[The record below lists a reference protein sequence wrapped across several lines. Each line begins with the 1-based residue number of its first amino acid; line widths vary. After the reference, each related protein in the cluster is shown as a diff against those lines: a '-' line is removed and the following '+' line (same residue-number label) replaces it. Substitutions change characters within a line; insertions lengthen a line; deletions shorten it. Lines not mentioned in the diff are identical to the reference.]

1 MESEVS
7 AGGAAQLVVPQRAR
21 GCAAAYFASW
31 QCAHAKRHLT
41 PSLAAGRSPV
51 INGPVING
59 PVINGPV
66 INGPFTNSPFTNS
79 LARLPRRHPPCC
91 VAAVP
96 ARRAMHKQAHARIPC
111 AMARA
116 VRNRPAIATRFLS

>member
-31 QCAHAKRHLT
+31 QCAHAKRHLM

-51 INGPVING
+51 INGPFTNS
-59 PVINGPV
+59 PFTNS
-66 INGPFTNSPFTNS
+66 PFTNSPFTNS

>member
-51 INGPVING
+51 INGPFTNS
-59 PVINGPV
+59 PFTNS
-66 INGPFTNSPFTNS
+66 PFTNSPFTNS